1 MHTAFRYNFGTLA
14 VRGSLACLTVRYDFD
29 GHTFAIRIHNTVFC
43 KQMQDHLGH
52 CSTHGRLRS
61 GDMAPWLRSSE
72 MESNG
77 QEDSAALKM
86 TIRLYNL
93 IKVRMP

>member
-1 MHTAFRYNFGTLA
+1 MRNLLHRLVVAARKREGITLSMHTAFRYNFGTLA

-61 GDMAPWLRSSE
+61 GDMAP
-72 MESNG
+72 
-77 QEDSAALKM
+77 
-86 TIRLYNL
+86 
-93 IKVRMP
+93 